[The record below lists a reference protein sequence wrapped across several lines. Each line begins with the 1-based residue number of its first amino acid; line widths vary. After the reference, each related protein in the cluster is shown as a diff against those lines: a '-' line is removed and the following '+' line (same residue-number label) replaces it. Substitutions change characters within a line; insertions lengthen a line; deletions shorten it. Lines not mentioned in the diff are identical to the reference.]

1 MSKTQLQFTHVPH
14 PSPLPAEKRAE
25 LLKNPG
31 FGRVFS
37 DHMVTI
43 RYHESKGWYDAK
55 VEPRAPIPMD
65 PAAAVLHYAQEIFEG
80 LKAYR
85 HADDSVWLFRP
96 EQNAA
101 RFARSAKRLAP
112 GIECL

>member
-1 MSKTQLQFTHVPH
+1 MPKTAMPETQSLKFVHHPH
-14 PSPLPAEKRAE
+14 PSPVPADKRAA
-25 LLKNPG
+25 LLANPG

-43 RYHESKGWYDAK
+43 RYSDAEGWHDAR

-80 LKAYR
+80 LKA
-85 HADDSVWLFRP
+85 
-96 EQNAA
+96 
-101 RFARSAKRLAP
+101 
-112 GIECL
+112 